1 MELGLKRGTAKILP
15 HQPEWRANAA
25 ETIEMLKTLLG
36 GVAVDIQHV
45 GSTAIPAIHAKPII
59 DLAVGLRDLQ
69 DIQPYIRPLEQA
81 GVYFRGEDVPGQMLF
96 VMGDLEKE
104 FRTHHVHMV
113 QWNSAAWNNYL
124 NFRDYLNAF
133 PEKAA
138 AYDACKQDL
147 AARFPHDRRRYTA
160 GKHEIIDRLLE
171 EARRWRAAGS
181 L

>member
-69 DIQPYIRPLEQA
+69 DI
-81 GVYFRGEDVPGQMLF
+81 
-96 VMGDLEKE
+96 
-104 FRTHHVHMV
+104 
-113 QWNSAAWNNYL
+113 
-124 NFRDYLNAF
+124 
-133 PEKAA
+133 
-138 AYDACKQDL
+138 
-147 AARFPHDRRRYTA
+147 
-160 GKHEIIDRLLE
+160 
-171 EARRWRAAGS
+171 
-181 L
+181 